1 MNKSVGT
8 DAVTEALMEM
18 FLCMQL
24 DYILDLHSYSELN
37 TTDNKL
43 PFLMY
48 VFYYI
53 FRKQK
58 RVAKIFFSVCQ
69 LSDSRLRTLHS
80 SAQPPQWRGRP
91 GVLHQI
97 LLSCSSTVSLPP
109 HSRCFTL
116 LTKLSYNMFI
126 LTVSSKF

>member
-58 RVAKIFFSVCQ
+58 RVAKMFFFC
-69 LSDSRLRTLHS
+69 
-80 SAQPPQWRGRP
+80 
-91 GVLHQI
+91 
-97 LLSCSSTVSLPP
+97 LPA
-109 HSRCFTL
+109 L
-116 LTKLSYNMFI
+116 
-126 LTVSSKF
+126 